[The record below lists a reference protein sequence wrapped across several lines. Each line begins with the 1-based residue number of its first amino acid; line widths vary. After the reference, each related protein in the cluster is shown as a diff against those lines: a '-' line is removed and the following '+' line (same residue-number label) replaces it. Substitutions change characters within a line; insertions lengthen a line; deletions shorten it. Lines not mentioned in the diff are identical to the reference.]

1 MTEREAL
8 YDDLAGIVDLFGA
21 LTRAELER
29 SLDELAFKQGRDA
42 DADAL
47 AEAVDGA
54 IRDYYL
60 VALDGESAN
69 DAADAADDAESEA
82 ELLAAGPV
90 AFPSLP
96 PNAEDLPHILD
107 VPDRNVGREAVAAAA
122 ADRLRAEASEAV
134 ADADGAPD
142 EATRERLRTLL
153 DVTYDVEAW
162 AGEAADVGDVRA
174 DLDAAL
180 DG

>member
-1 MTEREAL
+1 MTESEAL

-21 LTRAELER
+21 LTRTELER

-47 AEAVDGA
+47 ANAVDGA
-54 IRDYYL
+54 IRNYYL
-60 VALDGESAN
+60 VALDGEST
-69 DAADAADDAESEA
+69 DDADADAGTES
-82 ELLAAGPV
+82 ELLAVGPV

-107 VPDRNVGREAVAAAA
+107 VPNRDVGRETVAAAA

-134 ADADGAPD
+134 AEADDAPD
-142 EATRERLRTLL
+142 EATRDRLRTLL

-162 AGEAADVGDVRA
+162 AGEAAAVGDVRA
-174 DLDAAL
+174 ELDAAL